1 MTLIAL
7 ASGCGALLTL
17 GSAVAAQ
24 VPAAEATP
32 VLAWTFAGDLR
43 DTSGHDLDGVAH
55 GAVAYGAGRE
65 GQCLSLDGQGSFV
78 AASGELPD
86 LADTFTVECWVNPA
100 PAQRPYADI
109 YGNHANAFVGFALQQ
124 DGQQANHYYFTY
136 GTGTA
141 WVYSP
146 TIALTPGVW
155 QHVSIVKSPDRLRAY
170 IDGVLVG
177 SVVAEQPMAP
187 SATPFMVGLGIEGPE
202 RWFAGLIDE
211 VRVWDVARRPESI
224 APPEAQLELFARNA
238 SVEQTA
244 SSRWRIFRAGE
255 PGSLRLRLDPEGVPD
270 AVMGVRVAV
279 SSTDADGVVVA
290 EPDVPLD
297 RENGYDAS
305 VTLAGE
311 PGLHRLTL
319 SPVVLSDDG
328 EQPMRESTFGYLVL
342 SREATA
348 QRPAPSLG
356 PVVPLDG
363 EWQIATDPSNAG
375 LAASWFAEPVPEARA
390 TKVPW
395 IIQGPF
401 PGYHGLAWY
410 WRRFEAPANPFA
422 GGRTLLRFEAV
433 DYKADVW
440 VNGEPVGGHEGGE
453 TPFELDIT
461 DRVRPGAENLV
472 AVRVLN
478 PTHEPIDG
486 ITLTTAPRR
495 AKVIPYSAGASYNH
509 GGIVGTV
516 ELAQVPALYI
526 EDLCLLPDPETG
538 RVGVEV
544 TARNS
549 GTEPAEATLGLSIA
563 PASEGATADATLA
576 AVTVP
581 PGRHVLRGELWVDN
595 PQEWELADPF
605 LYRVAARLS
614 VGEVSDERSDRCG
627 FRDFR
632 FERGAF
638 RLNGRRLFLRGTHT
652 VNATPVGQQVAGDPA
667 LFQRDLVLLKAM
679 GFNCIRFIWGGATR
693 RQLDLCDEMGLL
705 VYNEHAASNPMQDS
719 PRMAERF
726 DRSVRETI
734 LRDRN
739 HPSVVIWGLLNETPD
754 GPVFR
759 HATEMLPLVRS
770 LDESRVVMLNSG
782 RWDGALDVGS
792 ISNPGATGWDTY
804 LGAEG
809 PEAATTHS
817 TAIGGYWQAAGDA
830 HVYPHV
836 PHSAETIHFLRTLG
850 EGTGPVFLTEY
861 GIGSAVDLWRVTR
874 QFERL
879 GATDAEDA
887 QYYAARLAR
896 FEADW
901 EQWRL
906 GDCFANEQ
914 AFFAASLAKMA
925 GQRTLGLDAIRAN
938 PDLAGYSL
946 TGMMDH
952 VNCGEGLFTL
962 FRELKPGTTDAL
974 AEGLAPLRLCLFA
987 EPHNV
992 YRGKPVKLE
1001 AVLANEDALGPG
1013 SYPVRLQVV
1022 GPDGATVLDEA
1033 TAVEVPE
1040 GEAPLALPFYS
1051 REVPAEWAAGDYRF
1065 LATMLRGGAPTGGV
1079 TRFAVHAPPAL
1090 PAVGREVTLCGA
1102 DDGLR
1107 GWLAEH
1113 GVPTREFAGGPAE
1126 APEVILVAAGLG
1138 TVEAWRDLAGRIARG
1153 GTAVF
1158 LTPSALAEG
1167 DQPMRWAPLARKG
1180 TVNSIYG
1187 WLYLKDEWA
1196 KRHPIFDGLQ
1206 CGGLMD
1212 YGVYADLIPDTVFA
1226 GQEPPAEAV
1235 SGGIKASQ
1243 EYDSGLMVAVYRL
1256 GAGRFVL
1263 NSLRI
1268 RECLGSDPVA
1278 DRLLVNLL
1286 RWASPE
1292 AGARLADLP
1301 ADFGETLRALGYE

>member
-7 ASGCGALLTL
+7 ASGCSALLAL
-17 GSAVAAQ
+17 GGAVSAQA
-24 VPAAEATP
+24 PAADVTP
-32 VLAWTFAGDLR
+32 VLSWSFEGDLR
-43 DTSGHDLDGVAH
+43 DTSGHGLDGVAR
-55 GAVAYGAGRE
+55 GAAAFASGRE
-65 GQCLSLDGQGSFV
+65 GQCLSLDGNGSCV
-78 AASGELPD
+78 AATAELPS
-86 LADTFTVECWVNPA
+86 LADTFTIECWVNPA
-100 PAQRPYADI
+100 PTQRPYADV

-124 DGQQANHYYFTY
+124 DGQQANCYYFTY
-136 GTGTA
+136 GTGSA

-146 TIALTPGVW
+146 TITLTPGVW
-155 QHVSIVKSPDRLRAY
+155 QQVSVVRSSGRLRTY
-170 IDGVLVG
+170 VDGVLVG

-187 SATPFMVGLGIEGPE
+187 SATPFMVGLGIEGQP
-202 RWFAGLIDE
+202 RWFAGLVDE
-211 VRVWDVARRPESI
+211 VRVWGVARRPESI

-238 SVEQTA
+238 SVELTA
-244 SSRWRIFRAGE
+244 SSRWRIFRHDE
-255 PGSLRLRLDPEGVPD
+255 QGSLRLRLDGEGVPD
-270 AVMGVRVAV
+270 AVSGVRVEIVATRPSGEVLPAPAV
-279 SSTDADGVVVA
+279 VLT
-290 EPDVPLD
+290 
-297 RENGYDAS
+297 RENDFDAS
-305 VTLAGE
+305 LTLAGE
-311 PGLHRLTL
+311 PGLHRVALR
-319 SPVVLSDDG
+319 PVAMAADA
-328 EQPMRESTFGYLVL
+328 ERQMRESAFSYLVL
-342 SREATA
+342 SPEGTATP
-348 QRPAPSLG
+348 PAARRG
-356 PVVPLDG
+356 PVTPLGG
-363 EWQIATDPSNAG
+363 EWQIATDAANAG
-375 LAASWFAEPVPEARA
+375 LGAAWFEGPVADART

-410 WRRFEAPANPFA
+410 WRRFEAPANPFP

-440 VNGEPVGGHEGGE
+440 VNGQPAGGHEGGE
-453 TPFELDIT
+453 TPFELDVT
-461 DRVRPGAENLV
+461 DLIHPGAENLV

-486 ITLTTAPRR
+486 ITLNTAPRR
-495 AKVIPYSAGASYNH
+495 AKVIPYSAGASYDH
-509 GGIVGTV
+509 GGIVGAV

-526 EDLCLLPDPETG
+526 EDLCLRPDPG
-538 RVGVEV
+538 SGHVGIEV
-544 TARNS
+544 TVRNA
-549 GTEPAEATLGLSIA
+549 GTSPVEATLGLAIA
-563 PASEGATADATLA
+563 PASEGTTLDATASTAALA
-576 AVTVP
+576 
-581 PGRHVLRGELWVDN
+581 PGVHVLTGELWVDS
-595 PQEWELADPF
+595 PRAWELADPF
-605 LYRVAARLS
+605 LYRVTARLA
-614 VGEVSDERSDRCG
+614 VGEDADERADRCG

-652 VNATPVGQQVAGDPA
+652 VNATPVGQQVADDPA

-719 PRMAERF
+719 PQMAERF

-739 HPSVVIWGLLNETPD
+739 HPSVVIWGLLNETPE

-770 LDESRVVMLNSG
+770 LDESRMVMLNSG
-782 RWDGALDVGS
+782 RWDGALGIGS

-809 PEAATTHS
+809 PDASVTHS
-817 TAIGGYWQAAGDA
+817 TAIGGYWHAAGDA

-836 PHSAETIHFLRTLG
+836 PHSAETIRFLRTLG
-850 EGTGPVFLTEY
+850 KGTGPVFLTEY

-879 GATDAEDA
+879 GAADAEDA
-887 QYYAARLAR
+887 QYYAERLAR

-901 EQWRL
+901 QQWRL

-914 AFFAASLAKMA
+914 AFFAASLRKMA
-925 GQRTLGLDAIRAN
+925 GQRTLGLNAIRAN
-938 PDLAGYSL
+938 PDLVGYSL

-962 FRELKPGTTDAL
+962 FRELKPGTTDAV

-992 YRGKPVKLE
+992 YRGKTVKLE

-1022 GPDGATVLDEA
+1022 GPGMATVLDE
-1033 TAVEVPE
+1033 TVAVEVPE

-1051 REVPAEWAAGDYRF
+1051 REVATDWPAGEYRF
-1065 LATMLRGGAPTGGV
+1065 LATMLRGGAPTGGD
-1079 TRFAVHAPPAL
+1079 TPFAVYDPAAL
-1090 PAVGREVTLCGA
+1090 PAVGHEVTLCGA
-1102 DDGLR
+1102 DEGLR
-1107 GWLAEH
+1107 QWLAEH
-1113 GVPTREFAGGPAE
+1113 GVRTRDFGAGPAAE
-1126 APEVILVAAGLG
+1126 PEVILVAAGLG
-1138 TVEAWRDLAGRIARG
+1138 TVEAWRDLAVRVARG

-1158 LTPSALAEG
+1158 LTPAALAEG
-1167 DQPMRWAPLARKG
+1167 DQPMRWAPLAQKG
-1180 TVNSIYG
+1180 TVSSIYG

-1196 KRHPIFDGLQ
+1196 KVHPIFDGLES
-1206 CGGLMD
+1206 GGLMD
-1212 YGVYADLIPDTVFA
+1212 YGVYADLIPDAVFA

-1243 EYDSGLMVAVYRL
+1243 DYASGLMVGVYGL

-1268 RECLGSDPVA
+1268 RERLGSDPVA
-1278 DRLLVNLL
+1278 DRLLANLL
-1286 RWASPE
+1286 RWASPAE
-1292 AGARLADLP
+1292 GAGLTALP
-1301 ADFGETLRALGYE
+1301 DDFGTQLSRLGYE